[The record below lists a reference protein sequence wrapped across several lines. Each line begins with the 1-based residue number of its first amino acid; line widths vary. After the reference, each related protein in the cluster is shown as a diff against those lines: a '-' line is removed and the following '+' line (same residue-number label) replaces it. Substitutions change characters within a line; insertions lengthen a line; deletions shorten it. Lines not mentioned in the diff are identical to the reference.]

1 MKKTQPQCIKLTHN
15 SKNATNM
22 LQTVVVVIFALIT
35 GLLGLAANLKAGSS
49 AKSLAIF
56 AILFS
61 VLVYFGDYQIQCLV
75 KGRCIYSSWL
85 AVGVLLMTLYG
96 IAYAYYAGLRVKAAV
111 ANNTVVFDATLNT
124 SNPVVKNVLTYLDTH
139 YKISI

>member
-1 MKKTQPQCIKLTHN
+1 
-15 SKNATNM
+15 M

-56 AILFS
+56 AALFS
-61 VLVYFGDYQIQCLV
+61 VLVYLGDYQIQCLV
-75 KGRCIYSSWL
+75 TGGCYYSSWL

-96 IAYAYYAGLRVKAAV
+96 IAYVYYAGLRVKAAV
-111 ANNTVVFDATLNT
+111 ANNSVVFDATMNT
-124 SNPVVKNVLTYLDTH
+124 SNPIVKNVLTYLETH
-139 YKISI
+139 YKLRLDDQ